1 MIHQAW
7 GAYGTIWP
15 VIHQQ
20 LGVRPDLGRGTLEI
34 VPQLP
39 PDSPGLSANNVL
51 MGDGTL
57 AVSASANEGVY
68 TTTATPSLTAKLAIG
83 HTLPKDAEV
92 ATATLDGETVP
103 YDARETNRGMEVVV
117 EAGQSAGERTLVITT
132 PGASVPETG
141 GVSPLAMT
149 GAAFM
154 LAGLLTIVLF
164 GNRRSGDAR

>member
-1 MIHQAW
+1 
-7 GAYGTIWP
+7 
-15 VIHQQ
+15 
-20 LGVRPDLGRGTLEI
+20 
-34 VPQLP
+34 
-39 PDSPGLSANNVL
+39 
-51 MGDGTL
+51 
-57 AVSASANEGVY
+57 
-68 TTTATPSLTAKLAIG
+68 
-83 HTLPKDAEV
+83 
-92 ATATLDGETVP
+92 
-103 YDARETNRGMEVVV
+103 MEVVV